1 MLTHLEQGDVAET
14 IAHFFEASTAV
25 QPAHKSVAVITKK
38 QFKYL
43 FKSENLEEG
52 VNDLQKLG

>member
-25 QPAHKSVAVITKK
+25 QPAPKSVAVNLNTRLSKP
-38 QFKYL
+38 L
-43 FKSENLEEG
+43 KSHLLLS
-52 VNDLQKLG
+52 DSYFF